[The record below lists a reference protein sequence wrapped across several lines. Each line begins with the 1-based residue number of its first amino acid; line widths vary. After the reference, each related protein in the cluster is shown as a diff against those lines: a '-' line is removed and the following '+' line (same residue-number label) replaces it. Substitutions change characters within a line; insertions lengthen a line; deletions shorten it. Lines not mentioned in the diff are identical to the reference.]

1 MVELSQSLALV
12 AARLNEDARDKKVH
26 EGMLRN
32 VDVIRGTVEVHSLL
46 RDGQRWIISKGMR
59 GHFDTAGNGRLEKII
74 TEEG

>member
-12 AARLNEDARDKKVH
+12 AARLNE
-26 EGMLRN
+26 ELSQSL